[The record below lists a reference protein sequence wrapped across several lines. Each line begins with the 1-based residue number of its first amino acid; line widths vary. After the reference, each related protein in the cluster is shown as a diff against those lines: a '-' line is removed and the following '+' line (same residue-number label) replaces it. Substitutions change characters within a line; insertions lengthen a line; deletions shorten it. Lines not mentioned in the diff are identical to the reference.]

1 MYGRI
6 HADICNVPLLFISGV
21 KIQIKL
27 TKANSS
33 FYLMTTKEN
42 GKVYF
47 KIKEA
52 LLYGNRIK
60 PSPSVLTGHTEALL
74 ACYPIRYNL
83 TRVEL
88 KVFYIFLRLTNSL
101 H

>member
-27 TKANSS
+27 TKAKSS
-33 FYLMTTKEN
+33 FYLLTTKEN

-47 KIKEA
+47 KIQEA
-52 LLYGNRIK
+52 LL
-60 PSPSVLTGHTEALL
+60 
-74 ACYPIRYNL
+74 
-83 TRVEL
+83 
-88 KVFYIFLRLTNSL
+88 
-101 H
+101 